1 MIVCSEKK
9 TADQVKQCRG
19 LGSEDRRSS
28 QDSVCF
34 PNTSIFI
41 LWSTSAGSSRERRRG
56 VPRKIKSMGTRED
69 TLERSAVEEMSAV
82 EEERSSRREQ
92 ERPVQSRRRAALG

>member
-1 MIVCSEKK
+1 
-9 TADQVKQCRG
+9 
-19 LGSEDRRSS
+19 
-28 QDSVCF
+28 
-34 PNTSIFI
+34 
-41 LWSTSAGSSRERRRG
+41 
-56 VPRKIKSMGTRED
+56 MGTRED